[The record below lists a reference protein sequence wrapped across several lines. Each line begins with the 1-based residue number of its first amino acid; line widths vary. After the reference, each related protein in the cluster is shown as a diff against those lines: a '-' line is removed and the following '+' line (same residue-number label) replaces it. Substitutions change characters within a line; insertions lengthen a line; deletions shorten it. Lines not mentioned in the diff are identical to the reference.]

1 MAPEYGKL
9 ESCDLTSMSTISKA
23 ALIVDFRLISLRL
36 A

>member
-1 MAPEYGKL
+1 MAPESG
-9 ESCDLTSMSTISKA
+9 DLTSMTMNSKA